1 MTLSISGIDSRRE
14 KMAKTGFAY
23 LFATLFCMLF
33 GAVYEHFSHQVF
45 SYYMVYA
52 FVFPM
57 GGGVLPFFVVAL
69 TRYPLPSRISR
80 NLYHS
85 GIAALTVGS
94 IFQGVLEIYG
104 TTNRLVFI
112 YWIAGTA
119 FILCGII
126 FYLIGSREKEAP
138 RSHFSKGGKSI

>member
-1 MTLSISGIDSRRE
+1 MGTASRKGVSVTLSISGIDSRRE

-57 GGGVLPFFVVAL
+57 GGGVLPFFSRL
-69 TRYPLPSRISR
+69 DPLPTAQQNIPKPLPFRHCRVDCGQYFSRGVR
-80 NLYHS
+80 DLRYNQPAGFHL
-85 GIAALTVGS
+85 LDCRDS
-94 IFQGVLEIYG
+94 IYSVWNYILL
-104 TTNRLVFI
+104 NRF
-112 YWIAGTA
+112 
-119 FILCGII
+119 
-126 FYLIGSREKEAP
+126 
-138 RSHFSKGGKSI
+138 